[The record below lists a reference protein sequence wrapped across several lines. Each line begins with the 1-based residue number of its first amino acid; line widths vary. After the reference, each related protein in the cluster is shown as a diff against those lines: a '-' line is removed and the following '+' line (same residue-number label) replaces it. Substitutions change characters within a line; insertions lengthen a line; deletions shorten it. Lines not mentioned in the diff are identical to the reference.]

1 MILPVPK
8 LVTLDLKGSII
19 QGAFENKEHDIEIDT
34 YLTSIIEPEAY
45 LTKFISHSPLNCLNF
60 LFTRSM
66 AFPVAARIF
75 PQALKKKLKKTAHV
89 KNNDMCIPLSFI
101 KYRVRGSPLKKTS
114 FCSKNED

>member
-8 LVTLDLKGSII
+8 LVTLDLGKGSII
-19 QGAFENKEHDIEIDT
+19 QGAFENKEHNIEIDT
-34 YLTSIIEPEAY
+34 YLTSIVIEPEAY

-101 KYRVRGSPLKKTS
+101 
-114 FCSKNED
+114 N

>member
-8 LVTLDLKGSII
+8 LVTHDLGKRSITSI
-19 QGAFENKEHDIEIDT
+19 QVAIENKELGIEINT
-34 YLTSIIEPEAY
+34 YLLLLIEPEAY

-60 LFTRSM
+60 LFTRSL

-75 PQALKKKLKKTAHV
+75 PQALKKKLKQAAHV

-101 KYRVRGSPLKKTS
+101 KYRV
-114 FCSKNED
+114 